1 MHLLADH
8 SQLVPAWNKLG
19 KSVDPLV
26 PAAAVTVM
34 VAGLAVAAAL
44 DGDGAIVDA
53 HGLAALNH
61 LAGQLQQTLAFL
73 VGEALQ
79 HLVGRA
85 ILGGQ
90 ALLDDHDAL
99 VGQRYGQLAL
109 LASGKAHVAVL
120 LGLLGHANDLVA
132 VPAETLLQLLQRQFP
147 VAELVEHLTHG
158 ALSAFEAARAA
169 LVHGQLAVIGRHFQL
184 MQNLS

>member
-1 MHLLADH
+1 
-8 SQLVPAWNKLG
+8 
-19 KSVDPLV
+19 
-26 PAAAVTVM
+26 M

-44 DGDGAIVDA
+44 DGDGAVVDA
-53 HGLAALNH
+53 HRLAALNH
-61 LAGQLQQTLAFL
+61 LAGQLQQALALL